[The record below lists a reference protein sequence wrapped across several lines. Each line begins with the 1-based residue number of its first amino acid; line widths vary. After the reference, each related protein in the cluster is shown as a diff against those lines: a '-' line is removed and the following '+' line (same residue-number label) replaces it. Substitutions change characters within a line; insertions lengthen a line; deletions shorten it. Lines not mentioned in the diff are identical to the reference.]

1 MNAREVALE
10 CLLNLSQARVNV
22 KRARAIPGS
31 NSVAS
36 VVDRAFS
43 QHALSGRERRLANGL
58 VYGVVR
64 WQKQL
69 DWVLNHFIN
78 PRFQLDTRHRTLLR
92 LGAFQLLHLDG
103 IPAHAA
109 IFETVQLARGGRKA
123 AGFINAVLRAVQRK
137 GATLAYPPLESNP
150 TEHISL
156 SLSYPTWLVKR
167 WLQARGVAWT
177 LAFCRASNQVAPL
190 ALRVNSLLT
199 QRETLHQS
207 LKVSGIS
214 ATLSK
219 IAPDGIVLAN
229 HPITAYDAVSNP
241 AGEKTLKDV
250 LNREDVYVQDESAM
264 LVPPLLSPQGAQH
277 VVDLCAAPGGKT
289 THLAHL
295 MGNSGEIIAVDI
307 SEKKLAVL
315 RENCRRVSALNVRT
329 RALDATKADLGLIRT
344 ADAVLIDAPC
354 SGFGT
359 LRRHPDIR
367 WNKTPAQVRA
377 LSDVQYNLLK
387 NTAEHIKPGGILV
400 YSTCSVE
407 PMENEEVI
415 RRFLAGFPMY
425 QVENAWQ
432 FLPNVPQ
439 SAVTPQGFLQ
449 TFPHEHGVDGAFA
462 ARLRRKGP

>member
-1 MNAREVALE
+1 MNTREVALK
-10 CLLNLSQARVNV
+10 CLLNLSQARVS
-22 KRARAIPGS
+22 I
-31 NSVAS
+31 AS
-36 VVDRAFS
+36 VVDSAFS

-78 PRFQLDTRHRTLLR
+78 PGFQLDTRHRTLLR

-109 IFETVQLARGGRKA
+109 IFETVQLTRGSRKA

-137 GATLAYPPLESNP
+137 GTTLAYPPLASNP
-150 TEHISL
+150 LEHISL

-167 WLQARGVAWT
+167 WLQVRGVSWT

-199 QRETLHQS
+199 QRETLRQS
-207 LKVSGIS
+207 LEASGIS
-214 ATLSK
+214 ATSSK
-219 IAPDGIVLAN
+219 IAPEGIVLAN
-229 HPITAYDAVSNP
+229 RAITAYDAVSHP
-241 AGEKTLKDV
+241 AGEKTLKAV

-264 LVPPLLSPQGAQH
+264 LVSPLLSPQGAQQ
-277 VVDLCAAPGGKT
+277 VADLCAAPGGKT

-315 RENCRRVSALNVRT
+315 RENCRRVGALNVHTRT
-329 RALDATKADLGLIRT
+329 LDATKADLGFIKT

-367 WNKTPAQVRA
+367 WNKTPEQIRA
-377 LSDVQYNLLK
+377 LSDLQYCLLK
-387 NTAEHIKPGGILV
+387 NAAQHIKPGGILV
-400 YSTCSVE
+400 YSTCSIE

-415 RRFLAGFPMY
+415 RRFLADFPMY
-425 QVENAWQ
+425 KVENARL
-432 FLPNVPQ
+432 FLPKVPQ
-439 SAVTPQGFLQ
+439 STTTPQGFLQ

-462 ARLRRKGP
+462 ARLRRGSA